1 MNMTE
6 KMTSR
11 QRVYA
16 ALEHKQPD
24 RVPIDFGGNFNSGI
38 AVLGHIR
45 LKRRLGVE
53 SPTYCRDVVPM
64 LACTELDD
72 GMEIMKMMG
81 SDIIEFPAQMW
92 TEWEDGLPTGHFGEA
107 RELKL
112 KDGSTCLVAPMPP
125 IVENADGSRDM
136 IIGKRPVFRMPKDGF
151 YFDRIYSP
159 LAHVDTMEKLEEE
172 IPKWKSR
179 FYYTPFPD
187 VYLQLLKRY
196 AKLAHEQTDYFVLA
210 NMPAIL
216 SIWHSNLEFFGY
228 EKYFMMM
235 AAQPKM
241 VHRWM
246 EFTTEQNA
254 IRLTQ
259 YLDACGEYINGIII
273 GDDYGN
279 QRTTHMS
286 PAMFRDQVKPYFKRL
301 CDLIHKKTPHVKV
314 FLHSCG
320 AVKSL
325 IGDFIEAG
333 VDVLNP
339 VQISAKDMDPAALKS
354 EFGDDIAFWGGGIRA
369 QETLYRGT
377 VEECKEEVKRNM
389 EIFMKDGG
397 FVFAADHDIQEHVAP
412 EKIIA
417 TFQTALEYGKY

>member
-1 MNMTE
+1 MTE
-6 KMTSR
+6 KMTHR

-16 ALEHKQPD
+16 ALDHKQPD

-45 LKRRLGVE
+45 LKKHLGLE
-53 SPTYCRDVVPM
+53 SPTYCREVVPM
-64 LACTELDD
+64 LACTDLDD
-72 GMEIMKMMG
+72 GLEIMKMMG
-81 SDIIEFPAQMW
+81 SDIIEFPYQMW
-92 TEWEDGLPTGHFGEA
+92 TEWKDGLPIGPFGET

-112 KDGSTCLVAPMPP
+112 KDGSSCFVAPTPP
-125 IVENADGSRDM
+125 IVDNADGSRDM
-136 IIGKRPVFRMPKDGF
+136 IMGKRPVFRMPKDGF
-151 YFDRIYSP
+151 FFDRIYSP

-172 IPKWKSR
+172 IHNMKDG
-179 FYYTPFPD
+179 FYYAPF
-187 VYLQLLKRY
+187 VAGYLQILKHC
-196 AKLAHEQTDYFVLA
+196 AKLAHEQTDYFVMA
-210 NMPAIL
+210 NLPAYL
-216 SIWHSNLEFFGY
+216 SVWHCNLELFGY
-228 EKYFMMM
+228 ENYFMMM
-235 AAQPKM
+235 AAQPEM

-246 EFTTEQNA
+246 EFTTEQNE

-279 QRTTHMS
+279 QRTTHLS
-286 PAMFRDQVKPYFKRL
+286 PAMFRDQVKPYLKRI

-325 IGDFIEAG
+325 IRDFIEAG
-333 VDVLNP
+333 ADVLNP
-339 VQISAKDMDPAALKS
+339 VQISAAGMDPLALKR
-354 EFGDDIAFWGGGIRA
+354 EFGDDITFWGGGISA
-369 QETLYRGT
+369 QQTLNWGT
-377 VEECKEEVKRNM
+377 VEECTEEVKRNM

-397 FVFAADHDIQEHVAP
+397 FVFATDHDIQENVAP

-417 TFQTALEYGKY
+417 IFQTALESGKY